1 MLCSPVVIGNQY
13 CQRMAFTSASEADR
27 GLQSIFGFNSWQ
39 PRRETSEMS
48 TKTLKTAA
56 IVCFI
61 VAMGGLLLG
70 GLFANR
76 QAPPYP
82 GRVTAPDGTVLF
94 TKTDILAGQD
104 VYQRYG
110 LMDHGSVW
118 GHGSQRGT
126 EFSALTLHRVG
137 ERVRENISN
146 TVYRRGYGGLSDEER
161 DIVDVKTARLMK
173 TNDYD
178 PASDTLRLGE
188 SQVAALADVEDLW
201 ERTFRD
207 GDKNYG
213 FLPGTIPTQEERK
226 QIGRFFFWTAWVA
239 SAARPGTDHSFT
251 NNWPSDRTVGNVAT
265 TETYIWSIGGII
277 SLFVVLGLFI
287 FWVHHNRLWYGQPM
301 GVPLAE
307 RLVDMPLTLSQIK
320 AAKYFLVVILLFLLQ
335 TSFGGLLAHYTV
347 HPSSFYIPIVGKLI
361 PYSWAKTWHLQLA
374 IFWIATTWVASA
386 IYLAPII
393 GGREPR
399 GQGILVQVLFGA
411 VLIVAVGSLAG
422 EVAGIKGMLG
432 NLWFWFGHQGWEYLE
447 LGRLWQI
454 LLFIGLLAWLFIVYR
469 AVSNRT
475 TRIGDRDFKSLV
487 NFYVLSAILV
497 VVFFA
502 FGLLFSRGTNLTVAD
517 YWRWFVVHI
526 WVESIFEFFGVAV
539 ISVLL
544 VAMGLA
550 SAAAALRVAYFTAA
564 LVFLSGILGTAH
576 HYFWFGGPSLWLG
589 IGAVFSSMEPVP
601 LFGLVVRGLME
612 YRSIQEQGRSFSYK
626 WPMYFLVAS
635 SFWNFLGAGVFG
647 FLINLPVVN
656 YFEHGTYLTM
666 NHGHGALF
674 GVYGMLSIALLL
686 FSWRGMVDRNHWS
699 DRPLAIS
706 FWGFNGGLLAMT
718 SLTLFPIGIAQ
729 AWTSYKEGLWMARDA
744 SFFERPFVAVLGQ
757 LRIVPDSVIILLGV
771 LPLLYFLFRTFPH
784 LKPLKREATES
795 GTGPEAH

>member
-1 MLCSPVVIGNQY
+1 MQA
-13 CQRMAFTSASEADR
+13 RKEMR
-27 GLQSIFGFNSWQ
+27 
-39 PRRETSEMS
+39 EMS
-48 TKTLKTAA
+48 TNTLKTAA

-61 VAMGGLLLG
+61 IAMGGLLLG

-82 GRVTAPDGTVLF
+82 GRVTGPDGTVLF
-94 TKTDILAGQD
+94 TKPDILAGQD

-110 LMDHGSVW
+110 LMDHGMVW
-118 GHGSQRGT
+118 GHGSQRGM
-126 EFSALTLHRVG
+126 EFSALMLHRIG
-137 ERVRENISN
+137 ERVRENISS
-146 TVYRRGYGGLSDEER
+146 TVFNRPYGELTTEER
-161 DIVDVKTARLMK
+161 DLTDIRTRRLMK
-173 TNDYD
+173 ANTYD
-178 PASDTLRLGE
+178 PATDTLQLSEG
-188 SQVAALADVEDLW
+188 QVAALADAENFW

-207 GDKNYG
+207 GDGNYG

-239 SAARPGTDHSFT
+239 SATRPGTDHSFT
-251 NNWPSDRTVGNVAT
+251 NNWPADRSVGNVAT
-265 TETYIWSIGGII
+265 TQTYIWSIAGII
-277 SLFVVLGLFI
+277 SLFVTLGLFI
-287 FWVHHNRLWYGQPM
+287 FWVHNNHLWYGQPK
-301 GVPLAE
+301 GIPLAE
-307 RLVDMPLTLSQIK
+307 KLIDMPLTPSQIA

-347 HPSSFYIPIVGKLI
+347 HPGSFYIPAIGKQI
-361 PYSWAKTWHLQLA
+361 PYSWAKSWHLQLA

-393 GGREPR
+393 GGREPK
-399 GQGILVQVLFGA
+399 GQRILVQALFGA
-411 VLIVAVGSLAG
+411 IVLVAVGSLAG

-432 NLWFWFGHQGWEYLE
+432 NLWFWLGHQGWEYLE

-454 LLFIGLLAWLFIVYR
+454 LLFVGLLAWLFIVYR
-469 AVSNRT
+469 AVSSPS
-475 TRIGDRDFKSLV
+475 TRIGDQDFRSLI

-502 FGLLFSRGTNLTVAD
+502 FGLLFSRGSNLTVAD

-576 HYFWFGGPSLWLG
+576 HYFWFGGPSLWLA
-589 IGAVFSSMEPVP
+589 IGSVFSSMEPVP

-612 YRSIQEQGRSFSYK
+612 YRSTREQGVQFSYK

-647 FLINLPVVN
+647 FLINLPIVN
-656 YFEHGTYLTM
+656 YFEHGTYLTV

-686 FSWRGMVDRNHWS
+686 FSWRGMVERKYWS
-699 DRPLAIS
+699 DSALRIS
-706 FWGFNGGLLAMT
+706 FWGFNCGLLAMT
-718 SLTLFPIGIAQ
+718 LLTLFPIGIAQ
-729 AWTSYKEGLWMARDA
+729 AWISYKDGLWMARDA
-744 SFFERPFVAVLGQ
+744 SFFQKPFVSLLGQ
-757 LRIVPDSVIILLGV
+757 FRIVPDTIIIVLGV
-771 LPLLYFLFRTFPH
+771 LPLVIFLFTTFPH
-784 LKPLKREATES
+784 LKAKQTREKME
-795 GTGPEAH
+795 

>member
-1 MLCSPVVIGNQY
+1 MAAIRITASPSS
-13 CQRMAFTSASEADR
+13 SASRNRISSLDYRLNEHCQKGDK
-27 GLQSIFGFNSWQ
+27 Q
-39 PRRETSEMS
+39 MS

-76 QAPPYP
+76 EAPPYP
-82 GRVTAPDGTVLF
+82 GRVTRPDGNVLF
-94 TKTDILAGQD
+94 TKADILAGQD

-118 GHGSQRGT
+118 GHGSQRGM
-126 EFSALTLHRVG
+126 EFSALTLHKIG
-137 ERVRENISN
+137 EKVRDEVSKA
-146 TVYRRGYGGLSDEER
+146 VYGRPYHSLTAEEHDLVYVR
-161 DIVDVKTARLMK
+161 TRRLMK
-173 TNDYD
+173 ANNYD
-178 PASDTLRLGE
+178 PASDTLRLSPG
-188 SQVAALADVEDLW
+188 QAAALADVEDFW

-207 GDKNYG
+207 GDQSYG
-213 FLPGTIPTQEERK
+213 FLPGTIPSREERQ

-239 SAARPGTDHSFT
+239 SATRPGTDHSYT
-251 NNWPSDRTVGNVAT
+251 NNWPADRSVGNVAT
-265 TETYIWSIGGII
+265 TQTYIWSIAGII
-277 SLFVVLGLFI
+277 SLFVTLGLFI
-287 FWVHHNRLWYGQPM
+287 FWVHHHGLWYGGPK

-307 RLVDMPLTLSQIK
+307 KLLDMPLTPSQIA

-347 HPSSFYIPIVGKLI
+347 HPSSFYIPVIGKLI
-361 PYSWAKTWHLQLA
+361 PYSWAKSWHLQLA
-374 IFWIATTWVASA
+374 IFWIATTWIASA

-393 GGREPR
+393 GGREPK
-399 GQGILVQVLFGA
+399 GQSVLVQILFGA
-411 VLIVAVGSLAG
+411 VVLVALGSLAG

-432 NLWFWFGHQGWEYLE
+432 NLWFWLGHQGWEYLE

-454 LLFIGLLAWLFIVYR
+454 LLFVGLLAWLFIVYR
-469 AVSNRT
+469 AVSNRS
-475 TRIGDRDFKSLV
+475 TRIGDQDFKSLI

-497 VVFFA
+497 VIFFA
-502 FGLLFSRGTNLTVAD
+502 FGLLFSRGSHLTVAD

-550 SAAAALRVAYFTAA
+550 SAAGALRVAYFTAA

-576 HYFWFGGPSLWLG
+576 HYFWYGGPSLWLA
-589 IGAVFSSMEPVP
+589 IGSVFSSMEPVP

-612 YRSIQEQGRSFSYK
+612 YRSIKQQGQQFSYK
-626 WPMYFLVAS
+626 WPLYFLVAS

-647 FLINLPVVN
+647 FLINLPLVN
-656 YFEHGTYLTM
+656 YFEHGTYLTV

-686 FSWRGMVDRNHWS
+686 FSWRGIVERKYWS
-699 DRPLAIS
+699 DTPLKIS
-706 FWGFNGGLLAMT
+706 FWGFNGGLLVMT
-718 SLTLFPIGIAQ
+718 LVTLFPIGIAQ
-729 AWTSYKEGLWMARDA
+729 AWTSFKDGLWVARDA
-744 SFFERPFVAVLGQ
+744 SFFERPFVSILGQ
-757 LRIVPDSVIILLGV
+757 LRIVPDTIIIVLGV
-771 LPLLYFLFRTFPH
+771 VPLVYFLFTTFPH
-784 LKPLKREATES
+784 IKAQRIKEEIES
-795 GTGPEAH
+795 GPAGTKS